1 MDQSVTSAGAGKSGK
16 DFGLLLR
23 KQPQGESSSSCTTR
37 VARNS
42 AGLFRCRRF
51 IRSRLTPSA
60 AARPAIAAAGTL
72 SRWAV
77 LGQSIFV
84 GVWLSGLRRPREIQS
99 PVTPGVGF
107 RNAVCGAEGV
117 YARRCYERPTAGSN
131 PATPAPSLSRS
142 CSFSRGS
149 GGPHLTDVPRF
160 YARATYPTGRIS

>member
-42 AGLFRCRRF
+42 AGLFRCR
-51 IRSRLTPSA
+51 IVIISRSTPSA
-60 AARPAIAAAGTL
+60 AARPAIAVAGTL
-72 SRWAV
+72 SLRTV
-77 LGQSIFV
+77 LRQGIFL

-99 PVTPGVGF
+99 PVTSGVGF

-117 YARRCYERPTAGSN
+117 YARRRYERPTSGSN
-131 PATPAPSLSRS
+131 PAAPAPSLSRS
-142 CSFSRGS
+142 CSFWR
-149 GGPHLTDVPRF
+149 GPHEGTDRHLVSRRRHLS
-160 YARATYPTGRIS
+160 AGRIS